1 MFLDE
6 NIYWKDHIHNAEN
19 KIAKNIRFLFHAR
32 NLENISQKH
41 ISIPVSIML
50 IMLG

>member
-6 NIYWKDHIHNAEN
+6 NIYWKDHIHNVEN

-41 ISIPVSIML
+41 ILCIYPSQYQL
-50 IMLG
+50 C